1 MDIVCWSCKT
11 VTKLDDAAVG
21 AAIKQMDAA
30 KLGFFDVPCS
40 SCKKVNR
47 TQRTLFVSAL
57 PAASTAPTAPTPVAV
72 KTRKAVVLARSL
84 HVRADHSTSSETV
97 AGLVKGQDVEVFET
111 WAEGKNT
118 WARIGEGTWAA
129 VEYNGEKLLDIKA

>member
-11 VTKLDDAAVG
+11 VTKLDNDAIG
-21 AAIKQMDAA
+21 AAIKQMDAS

-57 PAASTAPTAPTPVAV
+57 GSASTFASAAAPKAGS
-72 KTRKAVVLARSL
+72 KAVVLARSL
-84 HVRADHSTSSETV
+84 HVRADHSTKSETV
-97 AGLVKGQDVEVFET
+97 AGLVKGQEVDVFET
-111 WAEGKNT
+111 WVEGKNT

-129 VEYNGEKLLDIKA
+129 VEYNGEKLLTLKA

>member
-11 VTKLDDAAVG
+11 VTKLDDAAIG
-21 AAIKQMDAA
+21 AAIKQMDAS

-47 TQRTLFVSAL
+47 TQRTLFISAL
-57 PAASTAPTAPTPVAV
+57 PAAAAATTTPTAV
-72 KTRKAVVLARSL
+72 KSQKAVVLARSL
-84 HVRADHSTSSETV
+84 HVRGDHSTTSETV
-97 AGLVKGQDVEVFET
+97 AGLVKGQEVEVFET
-111 WAEGKNT
+111 WVDGKNT

-129 VEYNGEKLLDIKA
+129 VEYNGEKLLEVKK